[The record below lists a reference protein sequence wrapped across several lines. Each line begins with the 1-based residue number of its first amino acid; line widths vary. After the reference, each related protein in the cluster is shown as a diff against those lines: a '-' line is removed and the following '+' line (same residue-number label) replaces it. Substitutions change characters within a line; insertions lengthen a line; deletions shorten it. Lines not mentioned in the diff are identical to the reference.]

1 MVSAPG
7 SRLKP
12 RRQRQWV
19 YVVGNE
25 EEDRKIL
32 NICIG
37 IGQSESG
44 ARWIQKPFSL
54 DKAALPEKKSKLL
67 QNLPRPRSFP
77 PASMHAYLTLI
88 SKVDLAYVNEKLYGF
103 EEQAKDDTMLAS
115 CYYK

>member
-32 NICIG
+32 NIGIG

-44 ARWIQKPFSL
+44 ARWTQEPFSL
-54 DKAALPEKKSKLL
+54 DKAALPKKK
-67 QNLPRPRSFP
+67 
-77 PASMHAYLTLI
+77 
-88 SKVDLAYVNEKLYGF
+88 
-103 EEQAKDDTMLAS
+103 
-115 CYYK
+115 